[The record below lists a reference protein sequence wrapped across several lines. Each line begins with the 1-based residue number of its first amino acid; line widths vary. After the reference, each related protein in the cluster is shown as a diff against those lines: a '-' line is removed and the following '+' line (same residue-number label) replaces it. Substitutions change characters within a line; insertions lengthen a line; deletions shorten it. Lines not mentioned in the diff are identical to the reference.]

1 MHVGG
6 FLFSLFSHGLG
17 FHGISRAE
25 ARTVSQNS
33 FINSALQDYKRLSRF
48 SDLASL
54 LTSPAYGRQGLAPEL
69 VKWGLSLADAHFLPT
84 FVEAPSIDRDLF
96 LEHGFQEADTLTIDL
111 RPWGGAHTE
120 EYGLLIRPALPLP
133 PPGTSIISPWLT
145 NADVVS
151 FPVIEDAAFE
161 EGSALSDIM
170 FGVPP
175 KYEPQAATI
184 STSHNHSHPPSQP
197 PPGSESDIQFMILR
211 IGDQLDYVA
220 TDPTARIVKAFDP
233 VTGQIVAV
241 GHWHFYLSPSTDAH
255 VFPPFR
261 YPPDGNPKLGAHF
274 FGSLLRTQEEHMS
287 GQVYIFMRLLVV
299 LPQYQGKGIGTRLLR
314 WGLEQADQLGV
325 KVWIDASP
333 AGLGLYK
340 KLGWKEFSTLEIDLK
355 EWGGKEGE
363 VDVTVSLIREPRK
376 VE

>member
-1 MHVGG
+1 MSV
-6 FLFSLFSHGLG
+6 
-17 FHGISRAE
+17 
-25 ARTVSQNS
+25 
-33 FINSALQDYKRLSRF
+33 
-48 SDLASL
+48 
-54 LTSPAYGRQGLAPEL
+54 
-69 VKWGLSLADAHFLPT
+69 
-84 FVEAPSIDRDLF
+84 DRNLF
-96 LEHGFQEADTLTIDL
+96 LEHGFQEAGTLTIDL

-120 EYGLLIRPALPLP
+120 EYSLLIRPAPPLP
-133 PPGTSIISPWLT
+133 PSGTITISPWLT

-151 FPVIEDAAFE
+151 FPAIEDGAFE

-175 KYEPQAATI
+175 KHEPQAAT
-184 STSHNHSHPPSQP
+184 SNTGHNHPHAPPLP
-197 PPGSESDIQFMILR
+197 PPESESDMQFMILR

-233 VTGQIVAV
+233 TTGQIVAV
-241 GHWHFYLSPSTDAH
+241 GHWHFYLSPSTDVS

-261 YPPDGNPKLGAHF
+261 YPPDGNPALGAHF
-274 FGSLLRTQEEHMS
+274 FGSLLRTQEEHMR
-287 GQVYIFMRLLVV
+287 GQAYIFMRLLVV
-299 LPQYQGKGIGTRLLR
+299 LPPYQGKGIGTRLLR

-340 KLGWKEFSTLEIDLK
+340 KLGWEEVSTLEIQLK

-363 VDVTVSLIREPRK
+363 VDLTVSLVREPRK
-376 VE
+376 TE